1 MEHIIEYIR
10 WKVSLGE
17 PVALKKKEAAEL
29 LEVFNSYDAAQRMI
43 AELENEVAEAEADL
57 AEMTRKYMEF
67 IREEITDDA
76 GEVHQVAGPASE
88 HV

>member
-17 PVALKKKEAAEL
+17 RVELKKKEAAEL

-43 AELENEVAEAEADL
+43 AELENELAEAEADL
-57 AEMTRKYMEF
+57 AEMTRKYMEA
-67 IREEITDDA
+67 IADDE
-76 GEVHQVAGPASE
+76 GEVHAVAGSA
-88 HV
+88 VQRDGL